1 MQDNLNGYC
10 FFASIYATLL
20 HKLKLRMK
28 MLNLKLWQGGVRF
41 GKMKGFFL
49 KIILFRSWK
58 NQSQNQ
64 IASLF
69 CWFFVFFI
77 FISSTSQAQYQ
88 VKGQILSSQDEPL
101 EFVSIF
107 AKELGVGAQSD
118 SLGQFALSL
127 PGKNR
132 ALLSF
137 SLLGFQTIQKW
148 VVPDSPDLQVILI
161 PLETGLDEVVVSG
174 TLQELSRADSPV
186 PVEVFKSSFFRSNP
200 VPSLFE
206 SFQQVNGVRTQVNC
220 AICNTGDIQ
229 INGLPGPY
237 TMILIDGMPI
247 VSGLATVYGL
257 SGIPQSLIDR
267 IEVVKGPASTLYG
280 SEAVGGLIHII
291 TKRPEKAPLFSF
303 DLMGTTWQEFSL
315 DASVKTSLGKRVQW
329 LTGVNAFRYDQPLD
343 KNEDGLTDL
352 ALQERISLFQKVD
365 FQRKAGKLLSLAG
378 RLVLEDRWGGEMNW
392 TPKERGGGRIYG
404 ESIQTRRWELFG
416 TYDLP
421 MLQDLK
427 LQVSANGHH
436 QDSFYGTTFYE
447 ANQKIGFGQLTW
459 SKSSGIHQLLLGAA
473 YRLTKYDDSTP
484 ATTNSGNQ
492 ANTPSITLL
501 PGIFLQEELKISSS
515 AQLLLGLRHD
525 FSKVHGSIWSPR
537 INFKL
542 NSEDKFLIWRTSLG
556 NGFRV
561 ANVFTEDHAAL
572 TGARA
577 VVFTEKLRPEKSW
590 NATSNLMKK
599 IYTSSGNYFGLDA
612 SLFYTY
618 FSNQIIPDYESNP
631 NEIRY
636 ANLDGSSRSKGLSL
650 NFDGL
655 WANGFKLLTG
665 VTWMDVSLTE
675 EGRRVQQLFAERFSG
690 VWTLGY
696 HIHSVELTLD
706 YTGNVYGP
714 MRLPLLGPLDDR
726 QEFSPWWSLQN
737 IQITKRFGEKWELY
751 GGVKNLLN
759 YRPPNTSIARAFD
772 PFDRGVVF
780 DDSGSVV
787 PTATNPNA
795 LSFDPTYL
803 FAPNQGIRGFLG
815 IRFNW

>member
-1 MQDNLNGYC
+1 MLHLLAISDGISQKKQLLKSVILT
-10 FFASIYATLL
+10 FFG
-20 HKLKLRMK
+20 LKLMHFY
-28 MLNLKLWQGGVRF
+28 LILGLLIFSHLKVFAQEISFQGKVTTSEGIVL
-41 GKMKGFFL
+41 KNVSVYVKDLEKGT
-49 KIILFRSWK
+49 
-58 NQSQNQ
+58 
-64 IASLF
+64 
-69 CWFFVFFI
+69 V
-77 FISSTSQAQYQ
+77 T
-88 VKGQILSSQDEPL
+88 
-101 EFVSIF
+101 
-107 AKELGVGAQSD
+107 D
-118 SLGQFALSL
+118 SLGNFSL
-127 PGKNR
+127 PLPKMDR
-132 ALLSF
+132 VQITV
-137 SLLGFQTIQKW
+137 SLLGFNSVERW
-148 VVPDSPDLQVILI
+148 VTAPFDFIHFQ
-161 PLETGLDEVVVSG
+161 LETHTTGLEEVVVSG
-174 TLQELSRADSPV
+174 TLQELSRADSPI

-220 AICNTGDIQ
+220 ALCNTGDIQ

-247 VSGLATVYGL
+247 ISGLATVYGL

-303 DLMGTTWQEFSL
+303 DLMGTSWEELSL
-315 DASVKTSLGKRVQW
+315 DASIKSNFGKGIQS
-329 LTGVNAFRYDQPLD
+329 LTGINAFRYDRPID
-343 KNEDGLTDL
+343 HNKDGLTDL
-352 ALQERISLFQKVD
+352 ALQDRISVFQKID
-365 FQRKAGKLLSLAG
+365 FSRKESKVLSFAG
-378 RLVLEDRWGGEMNW
+378 RLVFEDRWGGEMNW
-392 TPKERGGGRIYG
+392 TPRERGGDQIYG

-421 MLQDLK
+421 LIQDLK
-427 LQVSANGHH
+427 LQVSANGHQ
-436 QDSFYGTTFYE
+436 QDSYYGTTFYG

-459 SKSSGIHQLLLGAA
+459 NKRSGIHHLLLGAA
-473 YRLTKYDDSTP
+473 YRLTSYDDSTP
-484 ATTNSGNQ
+484 ATTDPNSQ
-492 ANTPSITLL
+492 ANAPSITHL
-501 PGIFLQEELKISSS
+501 PGIFLQDELKISSN

-525 FSKVHGSIWSPR
+525 FSRVHGSIWSPR

-542 NSEDKFLIWRTSLG
+542 NSEDKSLIWRTSIG

-572 TGARA
+572 TGART
-577 VVFTEKLRPEKSW
+577 VVFTERLRPEVSW
-590 NATSNLMKK
+590 NTSSNLIKK
-599 IYTSSGNYFGLDA
+599 VYTSSGNYFGLDA
-612 SLFYTY
+612 SLFYTH

-636 ANLDGSSRSKGLSL
+636 ANLDGTSRSKGLSL

-665 VTWMDVSLTE
+665 ITWMDVSMTE
-675 EGRRVQQLFAERFSG
+675 AGKRVQQIFAERFSG
-690 VWTLGY
+690 VWTIGY
-696 HIHSVELTLD
+696 HFHPMELTLD

-726 QEFSPWWSLQN
+726 QEYSPWWSLQN
-737 IQITKRFGEKWELY
+737 IQLTKRFGYKWELY

-759 YRPPNTSIARAFD
+759 YRPPSNSIARAFD

-780 DDSGSVV
+780 DDAGSVI
-787 PTATNPNA
+787 PTTTNPKA

-815 IRFNW
+815 VRFSY

>member
-1 MQDNLNGYC
+1 MLHLLAISDGISQKKQLLKSVILT
-10 FFASIYATLL
+10 FFG
-20 HKLKLRMK
+20 LKLRHFY
-28 MLNLKLWQGGVRF
+28 LILGLLIFSHLKVFAQEISFQGKVTTSEGIVL
-41 GKMKGFFL
+41 KNASVYVKDLEKGT
-49 KIILFRSWK
+49 
-58 NQSQNQ
+58 
-64 IASLF
+64 
-69 CWFFVFFI
+69 V
-77 FISSTSQAQYQ
+77 T
-88 VKGQILSSQDEPL
+88 
-101 EFVSIF
+101 
-107 AKELGVGAQSD
+107 D
-118 SLGQFALSL
+118 SLGNFSL
-127 PGKNR
+127 PLPKIDR
-132 ALLSF
+132 VQITV
-137 SLLGFQTIQKW
+137 SLLGFNSVERW
-148 VVPDSPDLQVILI
+148 VTAPFEFIHFQ
-161 PLETGLDEVVVSG
+161 LETHTTGLEEVVVSG
-174 TLQELSRADSPV
+174 TLQELSRADSPI

-247 VSGLATVYGL
+247 ISGLATVYGL

-303 DLMGTTWQEFSL
+303 DLMGTSWEELSL
-315 DASVKTSLGKRVQW
+315 DASIKSNFGKGIQS
-329 LTGVNAFRYDQPLD
+329 LTGINAFRYDSPID
-343 KNEDGLTDL
+343 HNKDGLTDL
-352 ALQERISLFQKVD
+352 ALQDRISVFQKID
-365 FQRKAGKLLSLAG
+365 FSRKDSKVLSFAG
-378 RLVLEDRWGGEMNW
+378 RLVFEDRWGGEMNW
-392 TPKERGGGRIYG
+392 TPRERGGDQIYG

-421 MLQDLK
+421 LIQDLK
-427 LQVSANGHH
+427 LQVSANGHQ
-436 QDSFYGTTFYE
+436 QDSYYGTTFYG

-459 SKSSGIHQLLLGAA
+459 NKRSGIHHLLLGAA
-473 YRLTKYDDSTP
+473 YRLTSYDDSTP
-484 ATTNSGNQ
+484 ATTDPNSQ
-492 ANTPSITLL
+492 ANAPSITHL
-501 PGIFLQEELKISSS
+501 PGIFLQDELKISSN

-525 FSKVHGSIWSPR
+525 FSRVHGSIWSPR

-542 NSEDKFLIWRTSLG
+542 NSEDKSLIWRTSIG

-572 TGARA
+572 TGART
-577 VVFTEKLRPEKSW
+577 VVFTERLRPEVSW
-590 NATSNLMKK
+590 NTTSNLIKK
-599 IYTSSGNYFGLDA
+599 VYTSSGNYFGLDA
-612 SLFYTY
+612 SLFYTH

-636 ANLDGSSRSKGLSL
+636 ANLDGTSRSKGLSL

-665 VTWMDVSLTE
+665 ITWMDVSMTE
-675 EGRRVQQLFAERFSG
+675 EGKRVQQLLAERFSG
-690 VWTLGY
+690 VWTIGY
-696 HIHSVELTLD
+696 HFHPMELTLD

-726 QEFSPWWSLQN
+726 QEYSPWWSLQN
-737 IQITKRFGEKWELY
+737 IQLTKRFGYKWELY

-759 YRPPNTSIARAFD
+759 YRPPSNSIARAFD

-780 DDSGSVV
+780 DASGSVV
-787 PTATNPNA
+787 PTPDNPHA
-795 LSFDPTYL
+795 LSFDPTRL

-815 IRFNW
+815 VRFSY

>member
-1 MQDNLNGYC
+1 
-10 FFASIYATLL
+10 
-20 HKLKLRMK
+20 
-28 MLNLKLWQGGVRF
+28 MLNLKLWQGGMRF
-41 GKMKGFFL
+41 GKMKGFFFRN
-49 KIILFRSWK
+49 ILLRSWK
-58 NQSQNQ
+58 NQTQNH

-107 AKELGVGAQSD
+107 AKELGIGIQSD
-118 SLGQFALSL
+118 SLGKFALVV
-127 PGKNR
+127 PGNTR
-132 ALLSF
+132 VLLTF
-137 SLLGFQTIQKW
+137 SQVGFQSIQKW
-148 VVPDSPDLQVILI
+148 VIPNSQPIQVILT
-161 PLETGLDEVVVSG
+161 PVENGLDEVVVSG

-237 TMILIDGMPI
+237 TMVLIDGMPI

-303 DLMGTTWQEFSL
+303 DLMGTSWEEFSL
-315 DASVKTSLGKRVQW
+315 DASVKTSFGKRIQS
-329 LTGVNAFRYDQPLD
+329 LTGVNAFRYDRPID

-352 ALQERISLFQKVD
+352 ALQERVSLFQKVD
-365 FQRKAGKLLSLAG
+365 FQLKERKLLSLAG

-392 TPKERGGGRIYG
+392 TPQDRGGDRIYG

-416 TYDLP
+416 TYELP
-421 MLQDLK
+421 VIQSLK
-427 LQVSANGHH
+427 LQVSANGHQ
-436 QDSFYGTTFYE
+436 QDSYYGTTFYK
-447 ANQKIGFGQLTW
+447 ANQKIAFGQLTW
-459 SKSSGIHQLLLGAA
+459 NKSAGMHQFLLGTA
-473 YRLTKYDDSTP
+473 YRLTSYDDSTLATSNTSTRTNAP
-484 ATTNSGNQ
+484 AVTH
-492 ANTPSITLL
+492 L
-501 PGIFLQEELKISSS
+501 PGIFLQDELKISSS
-515 AQLLLGLRHD
+515 SQLLFGLRHD
-525 FSKVHGSIWSPR
+525 FSAVHGSIWSPR
-537 INFKL
+537 INFKV
-542 NSEDKFLIWRTSLG
+542 NSEDKSLIWRTSLG

-577 VVFTEKLRPEKSW
+577 VVFTEKLRPEESW

-599 IYTSSGNYFGLDA
+599 VYTSSGNYFGLDA
-612 SLFYTY
+612 SVFYTY

-636 ANLDGSSRSKGLSL
+636 ANLDGTSQSRGLSL

-665 VTWMDVSLTE
+665 ITWMDVSLTE
-675 EGRRVQQLFAERFSG
+675 DGKRVQQLFTERFSG

-696 HIHSVELTLD
+696 HFHPLELTVD

-726 QEFSPWWSLQN
+726 GEFSPWWSLQN
-737 IQITKRFGEKWELY
+737 IQITKRFGNKWELY

-759 YRPPNTSIARAFD
+759 YRPPNNSIARAFD

-780 DDSGSVV
+780 DAAGSVV
-787 PTATNPNA
+787 PTAANPNA

-815 IRFNW
+815 LRFTL

>member
-1 MQDNLNGYC
+1 MLYLLAISDGISQKKQLSKSVILT
-10 FFASIYATLL
+10 FFG
-20 HKLKLRMK
+20 LKLMHVY
-28 MLNLKLWQGGVRF
+28 LILGV
-41 GKMKGFFL
+41 L
-49 KIILFRSWK
+49 
-58 NQSQNQ
+58 
-64 IASLF
+64 
-69 CWFFVFFI
+69 
-77 FISSTSQAQYQ
+77 
-88 VKGQILSSQDEPL
+88 ILSHVKVLAQEIHLQGKVTTSDGIVLKNASVYVKDL
-101 EFVSIF
+101 EKGTVT
-107 AKELGVGAQSD
+107 D
-118 SLGQFALSL
+118 SLGNFIL
-127 PGKNR
+127 PLPKIDR
-132 ALLSF
+132 VLITV
-137 SLLGFQTIQKW
+137 SLLGFNSVERW
-148 VVPDSPDLQVILI
+148 VTAPFEFIHFQ
-161 PLETGLDEVVVSG
+161 LETHTTGLEEVVVSG

-247 VSGLATVYGL
+247 ISGLATVYGL

-291 TKRPEKAPLFSF
+291 TKRPEKAPLFSL
-303 DLMGTTWQEFSL
+303 DLMGTSWQEFSL
-315 DASVKTSLGKRVQW
+315 DASVKTSYGQHVQS
-329 LTGVNAFRYDQPLD
+329 LTGVNAFRYNQPLD

-352 ALQERISLFQKVD
+352 ALQERFSLFQKLD
-365 FQRKAGKLLSLAG
+365 LKRKDGKLLSLAG

-392 TPKERGGGRIYG
+392 TPQERGGDQIYG

-421 MLQDLK
+421 LIQDLK
-427 LQVSANGHH
+427 LQVSANGHQ
-436 QDSFYGTTFYE
+436 QDSYYGTTFYG

-459 SKSSGIHQLLLGAA
+459 NKSAGIHHLLLGAA
-473 YRLTKYDDSTP
+473 YRLTSYDDSTP
-484 ATTNSGNQ
+484 ATTDPNSQ
-492 ANTPSITLL
+492 ANAPSITHL
-501 PGIFLQEELKISSS
+501 PGIFLQDELKISSN

-525 FSKVHGSIWSPR
+525 FSRVHGSIWSPR

-542 NSEDKFLIWRTSLG
+542 NSEDKSLIWRTSIG

-572 TGARA
+572 TGART
-577 VVFTEKLRPEKSW
+577 VVFTERLRPEASW
-590 NATSNLMKK
+590 NATSNLIKK
-599 IYTSSGNYFGLDA
+599 VYTSSGNYFGFDA
-612 SLFYTY
+612 SVFYTH

-636 ANLDGSSRSKGLSL
+636 ANLDGTSRSKGVSL

-655 WANGFKLLTG
+655 WANGLKLLTG
-665 VTWMDVSLTE
+665 ITWMDVSMTE
-675 EGRRVQQLFAERFSG
+675 EGKRVQQLFAERFSG
-690 VWTLGY
+690 VWTIGY
-696 HIHSVELTLD
+696 HFHPLELTLD

-726 QEFSPWWSLQN
+726 EEYSPWWSLQN
-737 IQITKRFGEKWELY
+737 IQLTKRFGNKWELY

-759 YRPPNTSIARAFD
+759 YRPPSNSIARAFD

-780 DDSGSVV
+780 DDAGSVI

-815 IRFNW
+815 LRFSL

>member
-1 MQDNLNGYC
+1 MLHLL
-10 FFASIYATLL
+10 SIS
-20 HKLKLRMK
+20 
-28 MLNLKLWQGGVRF
+28 GGIS
-41 GKMKGFFL
+41 KTKQHSKG
-49 KIILFRSWK
+49 IILT
-58 NQSQNQ
+58 
-64 IASLF
+64 
-69 CWFFVFFI
+69 FFGLKSMQVHLIIGLFI
-77 FISSTSQAQYQ
+77 FSQAKVFAQEIPLQGKVTTSDGIVLKNASVY
-88 VKGQILSSQDEPL
+88 VKDL
-101 EFVSIF
+101 EKGTFT
-107 AKELGVGAQSD
+107 D
-118 SLGQFALSL
+118 SLGNFIL
-127 PGKNR
+127 PLPKIDR
-132 ALLSF
+132 VLITV
-137 SLLGFQTIQKW
+137 SLLGFNSVERW
-148 VVPDSPDLQVILI
+148 VTAPFEFIHFQ
-161 PLETGLDEVVVSG
+161 LETHTTGLEEVVVSG

-206 SFQQVNGVRTQVNC
+206 SFQQVNGVRAQVNC

-247 VSGLATVYGL
+247 ISGLATVYGL

-291 TKRPEKAPLFSF
+291 TKRPEKAPLFSL
-303 DLMGTTWQEFSL
+303 DLMGTSWQEFSL
-315 DASVKTSLGKRVQW
+315 DASIKTSYGKHVQS
-329 LTGVNAFRYDQPLD
+329 LTGVNAFRYNQPLD

-352 ALQERISLFQKVD
+352 ALQERFSLFQKLD
-365 FQRKAGKLLSLAG
+365 LKRKDGKLLSLAG

-392 TPKERGGGRIYG
+392 TPQERGGDQIYG
-404 ESIQTRRWELFG
+404 ESIQTRRWEFFG

-421 MLQDLK
+421 LIQDLK
-427 LQVSANGHH
+427 LQVSANGHQ
-436 QDSFYGTTFYE
+436 QDSYYGTTFYG

-459 SKSSGIHQLLLGAA
+459 NKSTGIHHLLLGAA
-473 YRLTKYDDSTP
+473 YRLTSYDDSTP
-484 ATTNSGNQ
+484 ATTDPNSQ
-492 ANTPSITLL
+492 ANAPSITHL
-501 PGIFLQEELKISSS
+501 PGIFLQDELKISSN

-525 FSKVHGSIWSPR
+525 FSRVHGSIWSPR

-542 NSEDKFLIWRTSLG
+542 NSEDKSLIWRTSIG

-572 TGARA
+572 TGART
-577 VVFTEKLRPEKSW
+577 VVFTERLRPEASW
-590 NATSNLMKK
+590 NATSNLIKK
-599 IYTSSGNYFGLDA
+599 VYTSSGNYFGFDA
-612 SLFYTY
+612 SVFYTH

-636 ANLDGSSRSKGLSL
+636 ANLDGTSRSKGVSL

-665 VTWMDVSLTE
+665 ITWMDVSMTE
-675 EGRRVQQLFAERFSG
+675 EGKRVQQLFAERFSG
-690 VWTLGY
+690 VWTIGY
-696 HIHSVELTLD
+696 HFHPLELTLD

-726 QEFSPWWSLQN
+726 QEYSPWWSLQN
-737 IQITKRFGEKWELY
+737 IQLTKRFGNKWELY

-759 YRPPNTSIARAFD
+759 YRPPSNSIARAFD

-780 DDSGSVV
+780 DDAGSVI
-787 PTATNPNA
+787 PTAANPNA

-815 IRFNW
+815 LRFSL

>member
-1 MQDNLNGYC
+1 MVGFSLASFQMTEVNLSGKS
-10 FFASIYATLL
+10 F
-20 HKLKLRMK
+20 
-28 MLNLKLWQGGVRF
+28 VRF
-41 GKMKGFFL
+41 RKVQTQFLRFLSCFLLVFLFF
-49 KIILFRSWK
+49 FRE
-58 NQSQNQ
+58 
-64 IASLF
+64 SLG
-69 CWFFVFFI
+69 
-77 FISSTSQAQYQ
+77 QYQ
-88 VKGQILSSQDEPL
+88 VKGKILSQQNEPL
-101 EFVSIF
+101 EFVSVF
-107 AKELGVGAQSD
+107 SKELGFGTQSD
-118 SLGQFALSL
+118 SLGQFA
-127 PGKNR
+127 
-132 ALLSF
+132 F
-137 SLLGFQTIQKW
+137 SLQEKKRILLTFSHLGFQSIQKW
-148 VVPDSPDLQVILI
+148 VVPDSLELHVILT
-161 PLETGLDEVVVSG
+161 PLETGLEEVVVSG
-174 TLQELSRADSPV
+174 TLQELSRADSPI
-186 PVEVFKSSFFRSNP
+186 PVEVFKNSFFRSNP

-237 TMILIDGMPI
+237 TMVLLDGMPI
-247 VSGLATVYGL
+247 ISGLATVYGL

-291 TKRPEKAPLFSF
+291 TKRPEKAPLFSL
-303 DLMGTTWQEFSL
+303 DLMGTSWQEL
-315 DASVKTSLGKRVQW
+315 AMDASVKTSFGKYGQS
-329 LTGVNAFRYDQPLD
+329 LTGVNAFRYKQPLD

-352 ALQERISLFQKVD
+352 ALQDRVSIFQKID
-365 FQRKAGKLLSLAG
+365 IQRNEGKLLSLAG

-392 TPKERGGGRIYG
+392 TPRERGGDQIYG

-421 MLQDLK
+421 LIQDLK
-427 LQVSANGHH
+427 LQVSANGHQ
-436 QDSFYGTTFYE
+436 QDSYYGTTFYG
-447 ANQKIGFGQLTW
+447 AHQKIGFGQLTW
-459 SKSSGIHQLLLGAA
+459 NKGSGIHHLLLGAA
-473 YRLTKYDDSTP
+473 YRLTSYDDSTP
-484 ATTNSGNQ
+484 ATADPNSQ
-492 ANTPSITLL
+492 ANAPSITHL
-501 PGIFLQEELKISSS
+501 PGIFIQDELKLSSN

-525 FSKVHGSIWSPR
+525 FSRVHGSIWSPR

-542 NSEDKFLIWRTSLG
+542 NSEDKSLIWRTSLG

-572 TGARA
+572 TGART
-577 VVFTEKLRPEKSW
+577 VVFTERLRPEESW

-599 IYTSSGNYFGLDA
+599 VYTSSGNYFGLDA
-612 SLFYTY
+612 SLFFTH

-636 ANLDGSSRSKGLSL
+636 ANLDGTSRSKGVSL

-665 VTWMDVSLTE
+665 ITWMDVSMTE
-675 EGRRVQQLFAERFSG
+675 EGKRVQQLFAERFSG
-690 VWTLGY
+690 VWTIGY
-696 HIHSVELTLD
+696 HFHPLELTLD

-726 QEFSPWWSLQN
+726 QEYSPWWSLQN
-737 IQITKRFGEKWELY
+737 IQLTKRFGNKWEVY
-751 GGVKNLLN
+751 GGIKNLLN
-759 YRPPNTSIARAFD
+759 YRPPSNSIARAFD

-780 DDSGSVV
+780 DEAGFVV

-815 IRFNW
+815 LRFTL

>member
-1 MQDNLNGYC
+1 MLHLLAISDGISQKKQLLKC
-10 FFASIYATLL
+10 VILTFFG
-20 HKLKLRMK
+20 LKLRHFY
-28 MLNLKLWQGGVRF
+28 LILGLLIFSHLKVFAQEISFQGKVTTSEGIVL
-41 GKMKGFFL
+41 KNASVYVKDLEKGT
-49 KIILFRSWK
+49 
-58 NQSQNQ
+58 
-64 IASLF
+64 
-69 CWFFVFFI
+69 V
-77 FISSTSQAQYQ
+77 T
-88 VKGQILSSQDEPL
+88 
-101 EFVSIF
+101 
-107 AKELGVGAQSD
+107 D
-118 SLGQFALSL
+118 SLGNFSL
-127 PGKNR
+127 PLPKIDR
-132 ALLSF
+132 VQITV
-137 SLLGFQTIQKW
+137 SLLGFNSVERW
-148 VVPDSPDLQVILI
+148 VTAPFEFIHFQ
-161 PLETGLDEVVVSG
+161 LETHTTGLEEVVVSG
-174 TLQELSRADSPV
+174 TLQELSRADSPI

-247 VSGLATVYGL
+247 ISGLATVYGL

-267 IEVVKGPASTLYG
+267 TEVVKGPASTLYG

-303 DLMGTTWQEFSL
+303 DLMGTSWEELSL
-315 DASVKTSLGKRVQW
+315 DASIKSNFGKGIQS
-329 LTGVNAFRYDQPLD
+329 LTGINAFRYDSPID
-343 KNEDGLTDL
+343 HNKDGLTDL
-352 ALQERISLFQKVD
+352 ALQDRISVFQKID
-365 FQRKAGKLLSLAG
+365 FSRKDSKVLSFAG
-378 RLVLEDRWGGEMNW
+378 RLVFEDRWGGEMNW
-392 TPKERGGGRIYG
+392 TPRERGGDQIYG

-421 MLQDLK
+421 LIQDLK
-427 LQVSANGHH
+427 LQVSANGHQ
-436 QDSFYGTTFYE
+436 QDSYYGTTFYG

-459 SKSSGIHQLLLGAA
+459 NKRSGIHHLLLGAA
-473 YRLTKYDDSTP
+473 YRLTSYDDSTP
-484 ATTNSGNQ
+484 ATTDPNSQ
-492 ANTPSITLL
+492 ANAPSITHL
-501 PGIFLQEELKISSS
+501 PGIFLQDELKISSN

-525 FSKVHGSIWSPR
+525 FSRVHGSIWSPR

-542 NSEDKFLIWRTSLG
+542 NSEDKSLIWRTSIG

-572 TGARA
+572 TGART
-577 VVFTEKLRPEKSW
+577 VVFTERLRPEVSW
-590 NATSNLMKK
+590 NTTSNLIKK
-599 IYTSSGNYFGLDA
+599 VYTSSGNYFGLDA
-612 SLFYTY
+612 SLFYTH

-636 ANLDGSSRSKGLSL
+636 ANLDGTSRSKGLSL

-665 VTWMDVSLTE
+665 ITWMDVSMTE
-675 EGRRVQQLFAERFSG
+675 EGKRVQQLLAERFSG
-690 VWTLGY
+690 VWTIGY
-696 HIHSVELTLD
+696 HFHPMELTLD

-726 QEFSPWWSLQN
+726 QEYSPWWSLQN
-737 IQITKRFGEKWELY
+737 IQLTKRFGYKWELY

-759 YRPPNTSIARAFD
+759 YRPPSNSIARAFD

-780 DDSGSVV
+780 DASGSVV
-787 PTATNPNA
+787 PTPDNPHA
-795 LSFDPTYL
+795 LSFDPTRL

-815 IRFNW
+815 VRFSY

>member
-1 MQDNLNGYC
+1 MLYLLAISDGISQKKQLSKSVILT
-10 FFASIYATLL
+10 FFG
-20 HKLKLRMK
+20 LKLMHVY
-28 MLNLKLWQGGVRF
+28 LILGV
-41 GKMKGFFL
+41 L
-49 KIILFRSWK
+49 
-58 NQSQNQ
+58 
-64 IASLF
+64 
-69 CWFFVFFI
+69 
-77 FISSTSQAQYQ
+77 
-88 VKGQILSSQDEPL
+88 ILSHVKVLAQEIHLQGKVTTSDGIVLKNASVYVKDL
-101 EFVSIF
+101 EKGTVT
-107 AKELGVGAQSD
+107 D
-118 SLGQFALSL
+118 SLGNFIL
-127 PGKNR
+127 PLPKIDR
-132 ALLSF
+132 VLITV
-137 SLLGFQTIQKW
+137 SLLGFNSVERW
-148 VVPDSPDLQVILI
+148 VTAPFEFIHFQ
-161 PLETGLDEVVVSG
+161 LETHTTGLEEVVVSG

-247 VSGLATVYGL
+247 ISGLATVYGL

-291 TKRPEKAPLFSF
+291 TKRPEKAPLFSL
-303 DLMGTTWQEFSL
+303 DLMGTSWQEFSL
-315 DASVKTSLGKRVQW
+315 DASVKTSYGKHVQS
-329 LTGVNAFRYDQPLD
+329 LTGVNAFRYNQPLD

-352 ALQERISLFQKVD
+352 ALQERFSLFQKLD
-365 FQRKAGKLLSLAG
+365 LKRKDGKLLSLAG

-392 TPKERGGGRIYG
+392 TPQERGGDQIYG
-404 ESIQTRRWELFG
+404 ESIQTRRWEFFG

-421 MLQDLK
+421 LIQDLK
-427 LQVSANGHH
+427 LQVSANGHQ
-436 QDSFYGTTFYE
+436 QDSYYGTTFYG

-459 SKSSGIHQLLLGAA
+459 NKSTGIHHLLLGAA
-473 YRLTKYDDSTP
+473 YRLTNYDDSTP
-484 ATTNSGNQ
+484 ATTDPNSQ
-492 ANTPSITLL
+492 ANAPSITHL
-501 PGIFLQEELKISSS
+501 PGIFLQDELKISSN

-525 FSKVHGSIWSPR
+525 FSRVHGSIWSPR

-542 NSEDKFLIWRTSLG
+542 NSEDKSLIWRTSIG

-572 TGARA
+572 TGART
-577 VVFTEKLRPEKSW
+577 VVFTERLRPEASW
-590 NATSNLMKK
+590 NATSNLIKK
-599 IYTSSGNYFGLDA
+599 VYTSSGNYFGFDA
-612 SLFYTY
+612 SVFYTH

-636 ANLDGSSRSKGLSL
+636 SNLDGTSRSKGVSL

-665 VTWMDVSLTE
+665 ITWMDVSMTE
-675 EGRRVQQLFAERFSG
+675 EGKRVQQLFAERFSG
-690 VWTLGY
+690 VWTIGY
-696 HIHSVELTLD
+696 HFHPLELTLD

-714 MRLPLLGPLDDR
+714 MRLPLLGPLDNR
-726 QEFSPWWSLQN
+726 QEYSPWWSLQN
-737 IQITKRFGEKWELY
+737 IQLTKRFGNKWELY

-759 YRPPNTSIARAFD
+759 YRPPSNSIARAFD

-780 DDSGSVV
+780 DDAGSVI

-815 IRFNW
+815 LRFSL

>member
-1 MQDNLNGYC
+1 MLHLLAISDGISQKKQLLKC
-10 FFASIYATLL
+10 VILTFFG
-20 HKLKLRMK
+20 LKLRHFY
-28 MLNLKLWQGGVRF
+28 LILGLLIFSHLKVFAQEISFQGKVTTSEGIVL
-41 GKMKGFFL
+41 KNASVYVKDLEKGT
-49 KIILFRSWK
+49 
-58 NQSQNQ
+58 
-64 IASLF
+64 
-69 CWFFVFFI
+69 V
-77 FISSTSQAQYQ
+77 T
-88 VKGQILSSQDEPL
+88 
-101 EFVSIF
+101 
-107 AKELGVGAQSD
+107 D
-118 SLGQFALSL
+118 SLGNFSL
-127 PGKNR
+127 PLPKIDR
-132 ALLSF
+132 VQITV
-137 SLLGFQTIQKW
+137 SLLGFNSVERW
-148 VVPDSPDLQVILI
+148 VTAPFEFIHFQ
-161 PLETGLDEVVVSG
+161 LETHTTGLEEVVVSG
-174 TLQELSRADSPV
+174 TLQELSRADSPI

-247 VSGLATVYGL
+247 ISGLATVYGL

-303 DLMGTTWQEFSL
+303 DLMGTSWEELSL
-315 DASVKTSLGKRVQW
+315 DASIKSNFGKGIQS
-329 LTGVNAFRYDQPLD
+329 LTGINAFRYDSPID
-343 KNEDGLTDL
+343 HNKDGLTDL
-352 ALQERISLFQKVD
+352 ALQDRISVFQKID
-365 FQRKAGKLLSLAG
+365 FSRKDSKVLSFAG
-378 RLVLEDRWGGEMNW
+378 RLVFEDRWGGEMNW
-392 TPKERGGGRIYG
+392 TPRERGGDQIYG

-421 MLQDLK
+421 LIQDLK
-427 LQVSANGHH
+427 LQVSANGHQ
-436 QDSFYGTTFYE
+436 QDSYYGTTFYG

-459 SKSSGIHQLLLGAA
+459 NKRSGIHHLLLGAA
-473 YRLTKYDDSTP
+473 YRLTSYDDSTP
-484 ATTNSGNQ
+484 ATTDPNSQ
-492 ANTPSITLL
+492 ANAPSITHL
-501 PGIFLQEELKISSS
+501 PGIFLQDELKISSN

-525 FSKVHGSIWSPR
+525 FSRVHGSIWSPR

-542 NSEDKFLIWRTSLG
+542 NSEDKSLIWRTSIG

-572 TGARA
+572 TGART
-577 VVFTEKLRPEKSW
+577 VVFTERLRPEVSW
-590 NATSNLMKK
+590 NTTSNLIKK
-599 IYTSSGNYFGLDA
+599 VYTSSGNYFGLDA
-612 SLFYTY
+612 SLFYTH

-636 ANLDGSSRSKGLSL
+636 ANLDGTSRSKGLSL

-665 VTWMDVSLTE
+665 ITWMDVSMTE
-675 EGRRVQQLFAERFSG
+675 EGKRVQQLFAERFSG
-690 VWTLGY
+690 VWTIGY
-696 HIHSVELTLD
+696 HFHPMELTLD

-726 QEFSPWWSLQN
+726 QEYSPWWSLQN
-737 IQITKRFGEKWELY
+737 IQLTKRFGYKWELY

-759 YRPPNTSIARAFD
+759 YRPPSNSIARAFD

-780 DDSGSVV
+780 DASGSVV
-787 PTATNPNA
+787 PTPDNPHA
-795 LSFDPTYL
+795 LSFDPTRL

-815 IRFNW
+815 VRFSY

>member
-1 MQDNLNGYC
+1 MLVWGLIAKCLFRFRKKGTPNQ
-10 FFASIYATLL
+10 LL
-20 HKLKLRMK
+20 RSL
-28 MLNLKLWQGGVRF
+28 
-41 GKMKGFFL
+41 GFFL
-49 KIILFRSWK
+49 LIFLLFFGEGW
-58 NQSQNQ
+58 
-64 IASLF
+64 
-69 CWFFVFFI
+69 
-77 FISSTSQAQYQ
+77 AQYR
-88 VKGQILSSQDEPL
+88 VKGQILSSQNEPL
-101 EFVSIF
+101 EFVSIY
-107 AKELGVGAQSD
+107 AKELGMGTQSD
-118 SLGQFALSL
+118 SLGKFVLSV

-132 ALLSF
+132 VLLSF
-137 SLLGFQTIQKW
+137 SLLGFQTMQKW
-148 VVPDSPDLQVILI
+148 VVPDSPDLQIILT

-291 TKRPEKAPLFSF
+291 TKRPEKAPLFSL
-303 DLMGTTWQEFSL
+303 DLMGTSWQELSL
-315 DASVKTSLGKRVQW
+315 DASVKTFFGKRVQA
-329 LTGVNAFRYDQPLD
+329 LTGVNAFRYDLPLD
-343 KNEDGLTDL
+343 KNKDGLTDL
-352 ALQERISLFQKVD
+352 ALQERVAIFQKVD
-365 FQRKAGKLLSLAG
+365 FSRKEGKLLSLAG
-378 RLVLEDRWGGEMNW
+378 RLVREDRWGGEMNW
-392 TPKERGGGRIYG
+392 TPRERGGDQIYG

-421 MLQDLK
+421 LIQDLK
-427 LQVSANGHH
+427 LQVSANGHQ
-436 QDSFYGTTFYE
+436 QDSYYGTTFYG

-459 SKSSGIHQLLLGAA
+459 NKSSGIHQFLLGAA
-473 YRLTKYDDSTP
+473 YRLTSYDDSTP
-484 ATTNSGNQ
+484 ATADPNSK
-492 ANTPSITLL
+492 ANAPSITHL
-501 PGIFLQEELKISSS
+501 PGVFFQDELKISPH

-542 NSEDKFLIWRTSLG
+542 NSEDNSLIWRTSLG

-572 TGARA
+572 TGART
-577 VVFTEKLRPEKSW
+577 VVFTERLRPEESW

-599 IYTSSGNYFGLDA
+599 VYTSSGNYFGLDA
-612 SLFYTY
+612 SVFYTH

-636 ANLDGSSRSKGLSL
+636 ANLDGTSRSKGLSL

-675 EGRRVQQLFAERFSG
+675 SGKRVQQLFAERFSG

-696 HIHSVELTLD
+696 HIHPLELTID

-737 IQITKRFGEKWELY
+737 IQLTKRFGENWEVY
-751 GGVKNLLN
+751 GGIKNLLN
-759 YRPPNTSIARAFD
+759 YRPPSNSIARAFD

-780 DDSGSVV
+780 DEAGSVV

-815 IRFNW
+815 LRFTF

>member
-1 MQDNLNGYC
+1 MFQKLGRMIYISKSKEFLRCSIHSFLGLKSIRTYLTFSLLLITSWMASAQDIPMKGKVTSSDGFGLKD
-10 FFASIYATLL
+10 ASIYS
-20 HKLKLRMK
+20 K
-28 MLNLKLWQGGVRF
+28 
-41 GKMKGFFL
+41 
-49 KIILFRSWK
+49 
-58 NQSQNQ
+58 
-64 IASLF
+64 
-69 CWFFVFFI
+69 
-77 FISSTSQAQYQ
+77 
-88 VKGQILSSQDEPL
+88 
-101 EFVSIF
+101 EF
-107 AKELGVGAQSD
+107 GVGTVTD
-118 SLGQFALSL
+118 SLGNFTMFLPKIDRVQITVSLIGFNSIQHWLSA
-127 PGKNR
+127 PFEFIH
-132 ALLSF
+132 F
-137 SLLGFQTIQKW
+137 SLE
-148 VVPDSPDLQVILI
+148 PNA
-161 PLETGLDEVVVSG
+161 TGLEEVVVSG

-186 PVEVFKSSFFRSNP
+186 PVEVYKSSFFRSNP
-200 VPSLFE
+200 APSLFE
-206 SFQQVNGVRTQVNC
+206 SFQQVNGVRAQINC

-267 IEVVKGPASTLYG
+267 VEVVKGPASTLYG

-291 TKRPEKAPLFSF
+291 TKRPEKAPLFSV
-303 DLMGTTWQEFSL
+303 DLMGTSWEELSV
-315 DASVKTSLGKRVQW
+315 DASVKSSLGKRIQS
-329 LTGVNAFRYDQPLD
+329 LTGVNAFRYNQPLD
-343 KNEDGLTDL
+343 KNKDGLTDL
-352 ALQERISLFQKVD
+352 ALQERFSLFQKLD
-365 FQRKAGKLLSLAG
+365 FQQKEGKLLTIAG

-392 TPKERGGGRIYG
+392 TPRERGGDRIYG

-421 MLQDLK
+421 LLQDLK
-427 LQVSANGHH
+427 LQVSANGHQ
-436 QDSFYGTTFYE
+436 QDSFYGTTFYG

-459 SKSSGIHQLLLGAA
+459 NKSSGIHQLLVGTA
-473 YRLTKYDDSTP
+473 YRLTSYDDSTP
-484 ATTNSGNQ
+484 ATADPSSQ
-492 ANTPSITLL
+492 ANAPSITHL
-501 PGIFLQEELKISSS
+501 PGIFLQDELKISSK

-525 FSKVHGSIWSPR
+525 FSRVHGSIWSPR

-542 NSEDKFLIWRTSLG
+542 NSEDKSLIWRTSLG

-572 TGARA
+572 TGART
-577 VVFTEKLRPEKSW
+577 VVFTERLRPEESW
-590 NATSNLMKK
+590 NATSNLTKK
-599 IYTSSGNYFGLDA
+599 VYTSSGNYFGLDA
-612 SLFYTY
+612 SLFYTH

-636 ANLDGSSRSKGLSL
+636 ANLDGTSRSKGLSL

-655 WANGFKLLTG
+655 WASGFKLLTG
-665 VTWMDVSLTE
+665 ITWMDVSLTQ
-675 EGRRVQQLFAERFSG
+675 EGRRVHQLFAERFSG
-690 VWTLGY
+690 VWTIGY
-696 HIHSVELTLD
+696 HFHPLELTLD

-726 QEFSPWWSLQN
+726 QEYSPWWSLQN
-737 IQITKRFGEKWELY
+737 IQLTKRFGNKWELY

-759 YRPPNTSIARAFD
+759 YRPPSNSIARAFD

-780 DDSGSVV
+780 DDAGSVI

-815 IRFNW
+815 LRFTL